1 MSNEAPTG
9 AQDRSQGAETPL
21 YRIFVRDLVLPCR
34 VGIHRREKHGPQRV
48 RINVEL
54 VAEHRPAQDDYRQVL
69 NYEIIV
75 DGIRALAR
83 GGHINLVETLAERII
98 DLCLADSR
106 VASARVGVEKLDI
119 YPEAESVGVVLERR
133 RPA

>member
-1 MSNEAPTG
+1 MTNG
-9 AQDRSQGAETPL
+9 TPV

-34 VGIHRREKHGPQRV
+34 VGVHRREKHGPQRV

-54 VAEHRPAQDDYRQVL
+54 EAEHRPAQDDYRQVL
-69 NYEIIV
+69 SYEGVV

-98 DLCLADSR
+98 DLCLADAR
-106 VASARVGVEKLDI
+106 VASARVSVEKLDI

-133 RPA
+133 RPD

>member
-1 MSNEAPTG
+1 MTTWMPAG
-9 AQDRSQGAETPL
+9 AHDPMHGAETPV

-34 VGIHRREKHGPQRV
+34 VGVHRHEKHGPQRV

-54 VAEHRPAQDDYRQVL
+54 IAEHHPAQDDYRRVL
-69 NYEIIV
+69 NYEVIV

-83 GGHINLVETLAERII
+83 GGHINLVETLAERIM
-98 DLCLADSR
+98 DLCLAEPP
-106 VASARVGVEKLDI
+106 ALAARVSIEKLDI

-133 RPA
+133 RRG